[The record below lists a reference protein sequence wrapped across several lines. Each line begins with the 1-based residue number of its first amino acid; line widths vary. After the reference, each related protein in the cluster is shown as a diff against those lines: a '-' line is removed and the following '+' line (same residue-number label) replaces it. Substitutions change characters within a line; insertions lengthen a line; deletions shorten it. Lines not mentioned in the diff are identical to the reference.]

1 MSELIEEG
9 STVTYRVQFFD
20 ASGDPVIPSSAR
32 YCIKD
37 LTNDRVV
44 RDWTVVDAADT
55 IDIQIV
61 ASDNNVLDRDR
72 RNRKRI
78 EERSLVVQANYG
90 TDSQYVR
97 EELYR
102 IRNQR
107 GWVSGEE

>member
-9 STVTYRVQFFD
+9 STVTFTVRFFD
-20 ASGDPVIPSSAR
+20 ASGDPVIPLTAR
-32 YCIKD
+32 YRIKD

-44 RDWTVVDAADT
+44 RDWTAIDAADT
-55 IDIQIV
+55 VDIPII

-97 EELYR
+97 EEIYR

-107 GWVSGEE
+107 GWVSGED

>member
-9 STVTYRVQFFD
+9 SAVTYRVQFFD
-20 ASGDPVIPSSAR
+20 ASGDPVTPSTAR
-32 YCIKD
+32 YRIKD
-37 LTNDRVV
+37 LTNERVV
-44 RDWTVVDAADT
+44 RDWTDLNPADT
-55 IDIQIV
+55 IDIAII
-61 ASDNNVLDRDR
+61 ASDNNVYERDY
-72 RNRKRI
+72 RNRRRI

-107 GWVSGEE
+107 GWQSNEN